1 VVSLNFAHKKTGH
14 QGPVF
19 LCTPVSNGVTGSESE
34 WSGRREQHPVTN
46 SFITNIFSDP
56 DVTEWTRLWTQVFGL
71 VNAGR

>member
-1 VVSLNFAHKKTGH
+1 MKPLAEGEPSAGCSAANQKAPRK
-14 QGPVF
+14 QG
-19 LCTPVSNGVTGSESE
+19 LED